1 MNRRGVFLDLNGTLV
16 EPLKQ
21 ERLDELTL
29 IPGAAEALA
38 RLTAAGFVCPVVT
51 VQSRIA
57 KGLFSMADFQA
68 WFATFAADLK
78 RQGALIVGPY
88 VCPHRLAE
96 PCPCK
101 KPNVLLYERAASDHQ
116 LTAADCFVIG
126 DSPDDIGAAAAW
138 EPAGVSFVPAGRA
151 TRVWSKRPGRTQTSD
166 RTQPSSLTQS
176 PKP

>member
-1 MNRRGVFLDLNGTLV
+1 MFLDLNGTLV

-29 IPGAAEALA
+29 IPGVAEAVA

-57 KGLFSMADFQA
+57 KGLFSMADFQT
-68 WFATFAADLK
+68 WFAVFAVSLK
-78 RQGALIVGPY
+78 AQGALVVGPY

-101 KPNVLLYERAASDHQ
+101 KPNVLLYQRAASEHQ
-116 LTAADCFVIG
+116 LVAAECFVIG
-126 DSPDDIGAAAAW
+126 DPPEDVRAARHLGARGCLVRTGWATDPRVVETALQDASIV
-138 EPAGVSFVPAGRA
+138 ADSFAQAVDWILGSER
-151 TRVWSKRPGRTQTSD
+151 
-166 RTQPSSLTQS
+166 
-176 PKP
+176 